1 MSATS
6 LPPQIGDHSASPA
19 GRPPQ
24 LQWPRTSR
32 ILGTRVKP
40 INNRV
45 LPIENI
51 HDITAPHLT
60 ALLREVGALSEGSVT
75 ALQVEPIG
83 TGQMAEAY
91 RIGLTY
97 SDAPGPSSLVLKC
110 GSQNDTSRATGAA
123 LRAYEIEV
131 RFYQEVAPLLAV
143 EIPRSYG
150 SAISDLG
157 DSFALWLEDC
167 SPAVQ
172 GDQLIGCTSELARTV
187 LGQAARYQGATWN
200 HPQLLQHSWLN
211 RATPESGAGFANL
224 SRQLLPNFLERY
236 GDQLESEVISGLE
249 LAIQHSHRWWSE
261 VVSDRCLVHGD
272 LRLDNLLISPEP
284 THPDEAP
291 NATLHCWI
299 VDWQT
304 ATLGN
309 GLADVAYFIGGNLL
323 PDARQQCEKQL
334 LTEHHE
340 QLQAHGAVGL
350 TWEQYQE
357 RYRHGAAYG
366 IYLAVVAAMMV
377 EQTERGDQMFI
388 TSTTRHVQHTLE
400 LGTFEPYG
408 STS

>member
-1 MSATS
+1 
-6 LPPQIGDHSASPA
+6 
-19 GRPPQ
+19 
-24 LQWPRTSR
+24 
-32 ILGTRVKP
+32 
-40 INNRV
+40 
-45 LPIENI
+45 
-51 HDITAPHLT
+51 
-60 ALLREVGALSEGSVT
+60 
-75 ALQVEPIG
+75 
-83 TGQMAEAY
+83 MAEAY
-91 RIGLTY
+91 RLTLAY
-97 SDAPGPSSLVLKC
+97 SDEAGPSTLILKC
-110 GSQNDTSRATGAA
+110 ASQNETSRATGAA

-131 RFYQEVAPLLAV
+131 RFYQQVAPLLEI

-150 SAISDLG
+150 SAISESG
-157 DSFALWLEDC
+157 DSFALWLHDC

-172 GDQLIGCTSELARTV
+172 GDQLVGCDAALARTV

-249 LAIQHSHRWWSE
+249 RAIHHAHSWWAE
-261 VVSDRCLVHGD
+261 PVTDRCLVHGD

-284 THPDEAP
+284 GGAGQDAIDE
-291 NATLHCWI
+291 NHCWI

-309 GLADVAYFIGGNLL
+309 GLADIAYFIGGNLL
-323 PDARQQCEKQL
+323 ETRHRSEELL
-334 LTEHHE
+334 LTEHFE
-340 QLQAHGAVGL
+340 RLQEHGAGEL
-350 TWEQYQE
+350 TWKHYQE